1 MDQQE
6 KVLLSL
12 EACMACLQILAA
24 PNMPKQMY
32 KEERID
38 KLVGF
43 VRFQLLHNVLVFY
56 DAALCQASRPEL
68 LKAGERKLSTPYDR
82 RHLARTIVD
91 PVTCTRRTDSPVR
104 EKVPAA
110 SLLCLGA
117 DAACCVLVVSMSA

>member
-1 MDQQE
+1 MTLLLSDKVVPSQDDIDQQD

-32 KEERID
+32 KEELID

-43 VRFQLLHNVLVFY
+43 VRFQLLHNVLVFF

-68 LKAGERKLSTPYDR
+68 LKAGETQTQHASQQGR
-82 RHLARTIVD
+82 LARTAVD
-91 PVTCTRRTDSPVR
+91 PVICM
-104 EKVPAA
+104 
-110 SLLCLGA
+110 
-117 DAACCVLVVSMSA
+117 DAQTN